1 MGKTLLCKKLA
12 EKFSSSGLMVSGILS
27 IKRTENR
34 SGRKIFAQIINSK
47 EEREIAVFEPGWD
60 ADFPIRDWRLNQEN
74 LEWADKMIRNLLP
87 ADVIIIDE
95 LGYLEF
101 EMGRGLVSG
110 IDILE
115 SGEYMAAFVVIRTS
129 LIKAAREKIQI
140 HEVIHINQST
150 DIEKTANNLFDQVLN
165 R

>member
-1 MGKTLLCKKLA
+1 
-12 EKFSSSGLMVSGILS
+12 
-27 IKRTENR
+27 
-34 SGRKIFAQIINSK
+34 
-47 EEREIAVFEPGWD
+47 
-60 ADFPIRDWRLNQEN
+60 
-74 LEWADKMIRNLLP
+74 MIRNLLP

-150 DIEKTANNLFDQVLN
+150 DIEKTANNLFDQVLT